1 MVKRGEGGVPW
12 RRSAAP
18 SLQMQPEEPVVA
30 SCGATKTAPL
40 TSRMYGIAKK
50 MTPNKIATDVSALP
64 VWLLGE

>member
-1 MVKRGEGGVPW
+1 
-12 RRSAAP
+12 
-18 SLQMQPEEPVVA
+18 MQPEEPVVA